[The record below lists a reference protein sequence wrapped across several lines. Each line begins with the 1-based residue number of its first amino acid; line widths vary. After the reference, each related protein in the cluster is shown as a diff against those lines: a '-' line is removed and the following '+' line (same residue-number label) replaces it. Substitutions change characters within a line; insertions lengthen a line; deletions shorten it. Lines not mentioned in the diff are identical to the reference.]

1 MEGQERLNGEK
12 AAAIMNFVD
21 LMIGA
26 FESNHVTKNT
36 FTLAQ
41 LHRIAEHH
49 CADIYGEKFGNIVE
63 RHGEEL
69 AKDCGLKRITAVS
82 TAKKRVK

>member
-1 MEGQERLNGEK
+1 MSIDRLNEEK

-26 FESNHVTKNT
+26 FESNYVTTNT
-36 FTLAQ
+36 ITLAQ
-41 LHRIAEHH
+41 LHRIAELH
-49 CADIYGEKFGNIVE
+49 CADNYGTQFGNIVA

-69 AKDCGLKRITAVS
+69 AKECGMNV
-82 TAKKRVK
+82 

>member
-1 MEGQERLNGEK
+1 MNTEKLNDDK

-21 LMIGA
+21 LIIGA
-26 FESNHVTKNT
+26 FDSNHVATNAL
-36 FTLAQ
+36 TLAQ

-49 CADIYGEKFGNIVE
+49 CADIYGSKFGNIVS

-69 AKDCGLKRITAVS
+69 AKECGLNV
-82 TAKKRVK
+82 